1 MIDCNAV
8 ATPLDLSQKLTVEI
22 CPQSEEAKR
31 EMENVLYMEAIGSL
45 LYKIF
50 GPISDSQI
58 QIAQPFFTKPR
69 QSSLARSEACDA
81 VFEGHSLHRYR
92 ISEIGSEFIWL
103 LRC

>member
-50 GPISDSQI
+50 GPISDSH
-58 QIAQPFFTKPR
+58 
-69 QSSLARSEACDA
+69 SNCSA
-81 VFEGHSLHRYR
+81 VFHKTPAKL
-92 ISEIGSEFIWL
+92 IGSQ
-103 LRC
+103 